1 MKVDLH
7 CHTLKVKSGDAVT
20 RNVSVDVFAQ
30 KIMDA
35 DVKIVAITN
44 HNTFDLAQYIKFRDA
59 VKQYCQVWPGVE
71 LDILDDSKVHW
82 HLIIVANPQNLSAFD
97 EHVSLLLKDANKDT
111 RRVPESSTMC

>member
-71 LDILDDSKVHW
+71 LDKIGR
-82 HLIIVANPQNLSAFD
+82 A
-97 EHVSLLLKDANKDT
+97 HV
-111 RRVPESSTMC
+111 

>member
-35 DVKIVAITN
+35 DVKIVA
-44 HNTFDLAQYIKFRDA
+44 H
-59 VKQYCQVWPGVE
+59 
-71 LDILDDSKVHW
+71 H
-82 HLIIVANPQNLSAFD
+82 
-97 EHVSLLLKDANKDT
+97 
-111 RRVPESSTMC
+111 